1 MYRKYYF
8 IYFDT
13 LKKTWY
19 IRFMEKAIIVARCS
33 TNETK
38 QDVNRQTEELTQKYG
53 NQFNIVKTFAY
64 YQSGTKNDEMN
75 KSILEYAIENKTEN
89 ILVSEVSRIGRRV
102 VNVLQFIE
110 QCSENKI
117 NVIIDNYNLNSLNKD
132 KTVNTITQLILNIS
146 ASISAIE
153 LQETTRRLSS
163 GRAKY
168 IRDGGTLG
176 RKVGSTKDDAKLLSE
191 HADIV
196 KFLRQGQSV
205 RNTMKLTGKS
215 SGTVQKVKKLMA

>member
-1 MYRKYYF
+1 
-8 IYFDT
+8 
-13 LKKTWY
+13 
-19 IRFMEKAIIVARCS
+19 MEKAIIVARCS

-196 KFLRQGQSV
+196 KFLRQGQSI

>member
-1 MYRKYYF
+1 MGRLLFKRVIEFY
-8 IYFDT
+8 
-13 LKKTWY
+13 
-19 IRFMEKAIIVARCS
+19 
-33 TNETK
+33 
-38 QDVNRQTEELTQKYG
+38 
-53 NQFNIVKTFAY
+53 
-64 YQSGTKNDEMN
+64 
-75 KSILEYAIENKTEN
+75 IENKVEN

-146 ASISAIE
+146 ASFSDIE

-205 RNTMKLTGKS
+205 RNTMKLTEKS
-215 SGTVQKVKKLMA
+215 SGTVQKVKRLMA

>member
-1 MYRKYYF
+1 
-8 IYFDT
+8 
-13 LKKTWY
+13 
-19 IRFMEKAIIVARCS
+19 MEKAIIIARCS

-38 QDVNRQTEELTQKYG
+38 QDVSRQTEELTHKYG
-53 NQFNIVKTFAY
+53 KQFNIVKTFAY

-75 KSILEYAIENKTEN
+75 KIILEYAIENKTEN

-110 QCSENKI
+110 QCSEHKI

-153 LQETTRRLSS
+153 LQETKRRLSS

-176 RKVGSTKDDAKLLSE
+176 RKVGSTKDDSKLLNE
-191 HADIV
+191 HGDIV

-215 SGTVQKVKKLMA
+215 SGTVQKVKKLIA

>member
-1 MYRKYYF
+1 
-8 IYFDT
+8 
-13 LKKTWY
+13 
-19 IRFMEKAIIVARCS
+19 MEKAIIVARCS

>member
-1 MYRKYYF
+1 
-8 IYFDT
+8 
-13 LKKTWY
+13 
-19 IRFMEKAIIVARCS
+19 MEKAIIIARCS

-38 QDVNRQTEELTQKYG
+38 QDVSRQTEELTNKYG
-53 NQFNIVKTFAY
+53 KQFNIVKTFAY

-75 KSILEYAIENKTEN
+75 NSILEYAIENKTEN

-110 QCSENKI
+110 ECSEHKI

-153 LQETTRRLSS
+153 LQETKRRLSS

-168 IRDGGTLG
+168 VRDGGILG
-176 RKVGSTKDDAKLLSE
+176 RKVGSTKDDTKLLSE
-191 HADIV
+191 HSDIV

>member
-1 MYRKYYF
+1 
-8 IYFDT
+8 
-13 LKKTWY
+13 
-19 IRFMEKAIIVARCS
+19 MENTIIISRCS
-33 TNETK
+33 TNEAK
-38 QDVNRQTEELTQKYG
+38 QDVSRQTEELTLKYG
-53 NQFNIVKTFAY
+53 NQFKIVKSFAY

-75 KSILEYAIENKTEN
+75 KCILEFAIDNKIEN

-110 QCSENKI
+110 ECSENKI

-168 IRDGGTLG
+168 IRDGGVLG
-176 RKVGSTKDDAKLLSE
+176 RKKGTTKNDSTLLSD

-196 KFLRQGQSV
+196 KFIRQGQSV

-215 SGTVQKVKKLMA
+215 SGTIMKVKKLTANFN